1 MWDKFDRANKP
12 TMDQV
17 TNFVQNPLWNELT
30 DYIMQT
36 YNVKPLF
43 EYSGCN
49 PGGWNVKFRKAGRSL
64 CTLYPMENYFI
75 CLIVISQK
83 EKADFNEQLE
93 SSTPYLQDLNNTTKE
108 VMDQKWL
115 MINVKNEDNLPDIKQ
130 CLAIRAV
137 KRKI

>member
-1 MWDKFDRANKP
+1 MWDKFDRATEP

-17 TNFVQNPLWNELT
+17 TNFVQNPLWNQLT

-36 YNVKPLF
+36 YNVKPRF

-49 PGGWNVKFRKAGRSL
+49 PDGWNVKFRKAGRSL

-83 EKADFNEQLE
+83 EKVDFNEQLE
-93 SSTPYLQDLNNTTKE
+93 SFTPYLQELNNTTKE
-108 VMDQKWL
+108 GMGQKWL
-115 MINVKNEDNLPDIKQ
+115 MINVKDEDILPDIKQ
-130 CLAIRAV
+130 CLALRAA
-137 KRKI
+137 KRKV